1 MSMGMMGIILVNSIV
16 HLVPFIL
23 TGKSNAVVL
32 TAIILFIPFTIW
44 TIYVCF
50 GNGMFKPSILAV
62 VISTSLI
69 THAVLFFSIMIL
81 LLNGIVGI
89 GVATIIQV
97 LTAILSLLIW
107 YGAEKYAG
115 GKLAVSSFS

>member
-1 MSMGMMGIILVNSIV
+1 
-16 HLVPFIL
+16 
-23 TGKSNAVVL
+23 
-32 TAIILFIPFTIW
+32 
-44 TIYVCF
+44 
-50 GNGMFKPSILAV
+50 MFKPSILAV